1 MVSGLTITRQEILI
15 KNMNDDRYRLRFKF
29 IRFEIRNEIKKIKF

>member
-29 IRFEIRNEIKKIKF
+29 IRFEI